1 MSQPDIINPNLNYQN
16 DVTPSTPFIVK
27 DVALKAFLFS
37 IVFYIINT
45 VIDKRLIMLDKY
57 SNITKQIILSIL
69 FGLAYYFISINI

>member
-16 DVTPSTPFIVK
+16 DITPSTPIIVK

-37 IVFYIINT
+37 LVFYIMTT
-45 VIDKRLIMLDKY
+45 VIDKRLTILDKY